1 MCKDCLG
8 EIMVKFL
15 FFISLFISTGY
26 CQKSAITDTG
36 EEVLLYENGTWEY
49 KKDDLING
57 EKISFNRRQFK
68 KNNKSSFLLKS
79 KKTDV
84 AVWINPG
91 KWTFTNAKENPDAEY
106 EFQLKN
112 EDAYGLLIT
121 ERIEIPLVSLRNIAL
136 ENAKSA
142 APDIQ
147 IVNEE
152 FRNVNGNKVLM
163 LEMEGS
169 IEGIE
174 LTYYGYYYSNE
185 NGTNQLITYT
195 SQNLFSAYRRDLSD
209 LLNGMV
215 EN

>member
-1 MCKDCLG
+1 M
-8 EIMVKFL
+8 
-15 FFISLFISTGY
+15 
-26 CQKSAITDTG
+26 
-36 EEVLLYENGTWEY
+36 
-49 KKDDLING
+49 
-57 EKISFNRRQFK
+57 
-68 KNNKSSFLLKS
+68 LKS

-84 AVWINPG
+84 AVWINPV

-121 ERIEIPLVSLRNIAL
+121 ERIEIPLLSLRNIAL